1 MPFLR
6 AEAIEML
13 TGPYKL
19 YVVSLSY
26 LIIHFGIGFAQQ
38 SPLINLSNSITYSS
52 MITMGECYN

>member
-19 YVVSLSY
+19 YLVSLSY

-38 SPLINLSNSITYSS
+38 SPHSSTFQTLSPIPA
-52 MITMGECYN
+52 